1 MSAAASHRDLIV
13 WQKAMD
19 LVVKVYELAKML
31 PPDERFAMT
40 SQMTRAAVSIPA
52 NIAEGKGRGS
62 PREYVQFLRIAR
74 GSLMEL
80 DTYVELICRLGYVN
94 VALTATVRDL
104 IAQVGKMLSAMR
116 SRLQTR
122 TPGAPNA

>member
-1 MSAAASHRDLIV
+1 MSSTASHRDLVV
-13 WQKAMD
+13 WQKSMD
-19 LVVKVYELAKML
+19 LVVKVYELARML
-31 PPDERFAMT
+31 PSDERFAMT

-52 NIAEGKGRGS
+52 NIAEGKGRGT

-94 VALTATVRDL
+94 PSLTATVRDL
-104 IAQVGKMLSAMR
+104 IAQVGKMLSAMK
-116 SRLQTR
+116 SRLQQPKDSR
-122 TPGAPNA
+122 SP

>member
-1 MSAAASHRDLIV
+1 MSSAASHRDLVV
-13 WQKAMD
+13 WQKSMD
-19 LVVKVYELAKML
+19 LVVNVYELAKML

-52 NIAEGKGRGS
+52 NIAEGKGRGT

-94 VALTATVRDL
+94 PSLTATVRDL
-104 IAQVGKMLSAMR
+104 IAQVGKMLSAMK
-116 SRLQTR
+116 SRLQR
-122 TPGAPNA
+122 PKDSRSP

>member
-13 WQKAMD
+13 WQKSMD

-52 NIAEGKGRGS
+52 NIAEGKGRRTPG
-62 PREYVQFLRIAR
+62 EYVQFLRIAS

-94 VALTATVRDL
+94 TALTAVVRDL
-104 IAQVGKMLSAMR
+104 IDQVGKMLSAMR
-116 SRLQTR
+116 SRLQQTR
-122 TPGAPNA
+122 SSRVS

>member
-1 MSAAASHRDLIV
+1 MSSTASHRDLVV
-13 WQKAMD
+13 WQKSMD
-19 LVVKVYELAKML
+19 LVVKVYELARML
-31 PPDERFAMT
+31 PSDERFAMT

-52 NIAEGKGRGS
+52 NIAEGKGRGT

-94 VALTATVRDL
+94 PSLTATVGDL
-104 IAQVGKMLSAMR
+104 IAQVGKMLSAMK
-116 SRLQTR
+116 SRLQQPKDSR
-122 TPGAPNA
+122 SP

>member
-1 MSAAASHRDLIV
+1 MSAAASHRDLVV

-19 LVVKVYELAKML
+19 LVVKVYELAGML
-31 PPDERFAMT
+31 PPGERFAMA

-52 NIAEGKGRGS
+52 NIAEGKGRGT

-80 DTYVELICRLGYVN
+80 DTYVELICRLGYVE
-94 VALTATVRDL
+94 VALTSTVRDL

-116 SRLQTR
+116 SRLQQTKGIR
-122 TPGAPNA
+122 SP